1 MKAETRAAIAKL
13 FEWAEAY
20 VENETT
26 IQEAHREDLTDAEKG
41 ALLLIDLWN
50 QQP

>member
-1 MKAETRAAIAKL
+1 MKAETKAAIKQL
-13 FEWAEAY
+13 IEWAEAY
-20 VENETT
+20 VENETGIPET
-26 IQEAHREDLTDAEKG
+26 PRGNLTDAEKG